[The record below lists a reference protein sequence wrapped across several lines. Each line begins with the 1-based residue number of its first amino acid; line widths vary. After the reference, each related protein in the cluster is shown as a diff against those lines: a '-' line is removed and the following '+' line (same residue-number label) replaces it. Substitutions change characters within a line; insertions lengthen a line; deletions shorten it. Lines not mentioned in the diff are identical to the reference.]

1 MKVISYDYN
10 PTPKFLS
17 GSVESMKEMTDISLE
32 KEKRRIEA
40 LKLLK
45 ESAGI
50 LGIITGV
57 NFIGKEKENITNSF
71 TVLGSLLGI
80 VDTKLS
86 FYERYT
92 NRKIEKSILEFAV
105 NDINAEIRAISSGV
119 DRIKNYNNDNDRKL
133 EVTVL
138 IHSCEKVLNKFEN
151 PQHIFYKHPLITTPC
166 LIGFCQLY
174 LTIIE
179 VGVIV
184 MSASN
189 NYNYE
194 RQKIKK
200 VIEEYKVNSINDR
213 TEMIKIKKSSK
224 CIGYDSHMIKE
235 GVMTYMASLNFS
247 ETYKQITEND
257 FIRNVDDRASSKRL
271 KVQNKNQYG
280 KHGSIAIC
288 FFRGVIVDDNSLQNQ
303 PGLADRGSDNNEN
316 EDLDYTTEFDVKD
329 ANIQPATVAK
339 IVNLKPIAELHLHYR
354 SEDWLTNRGFS
365 LPILSDVNGEK
376 EEDVNLI
383 TDEENKVNELP
394 KLSQVLTKIENN
406 NVKQIDEPLEIEANG
421 NDVNPKVNKNAK
433 NSQELMEIDKLIAKE
448 TRRLNDISQE
458 IMEFERKKK
467 EDQIILKRARDE
479 IDEIDKI

>member
-1 MKVISYDYN
+1 MKVISYDYI

-17 GSVESMKEMTDISLE
+17 GSMKEMIDISLE

-45 ESAGI
+45 ESTGI
-50 LGIITGV
+50 LGLYITGV
-57 NFIGKEKENITNSF
+57 CVTGKGSTENITNTF

-105 NDINAEIRAISSGV
+105 NDINAEIKAISSGV
-119 DRIKNYNNDNDRKL
+119 GRIKNYNNDNDRKL

-138 IHSCEKVLNKFEN
+138 IHSCEK
-151 PQHIFYKHPLITTPC
+151 
-166 LIGFCQLY
+166 
-174 LTIIE
+174 

-224 CIGYDSHMIKE
+224 CIGYDSRMIKE
-235 GVMTYMASLNFS
+235 GVMTYMASLKFS

-257 FIRNVDDRASSKRL
+257 FIRNVDEFKDALYNEEKPDRVYIWDRAVWDKKQGSKNNYSYIDV
-271 KVQNKNQYG
+271 VQIEYKN
-280 KHGSIAIC
+280 
-288 FFRGVIVDDNSLQNQ
+288 FFDKFINQ
-303 PGLADRGSDNNEN
+303 
-316 EDLDYTTEFDVKD
+316 
-329 ANIQPATVAK
+329 
-339 IVNLKPIAELHLHYR
+339 
-354 SEDWLTNRGFS
+354 
-365 LPILSDVNGEK
+365 
-376 EEDVNLI
+376 
-383 TDEENKVNELP
+383 
-394 KLSQVLTKIENN
+394 IE
-406 NVKQIDEPLEIEANG
+406 
-421 NDVNPKVNKNAK
+421 
-433 NSQELMEIDKLIAKE
+433 
-448 TRRLNDISQE
+448 
-458 IMEFERKKK
+458 
-467 EDQIILKRARDE
+467 
-479 IDEIDKI
+479 

>member
-1 MKVISYDYN
+1 MHLQEFGFEVLVNDQPLPEYNLPVDESDLNKTCVSYVTDPLTQTKKYSDVTTYFPVINQGECY
-10 PTPKFLS
+10 K
-17 GSVESMKEMTDISLE
+17 I
-32 KEKRRIEA
+32 RIEA
-40 LKLLK
+40 KQANP
-45 ESAGI
+45 SN
-50 LGIITGV
+50 IIISRLYIDGRSDPTQLFHQRSSSRTRSLST
-57 NFIGKEKENITNSF
+57 NFF
-71 TVLGSLLGI
+71 
-80 VDTKLS
+80 
-86 FYERYT
+86 
-92 NRKIEKSILEFAV
+92 
-105 NDINAEIRAISSGV
+105 
-119 DRIKNYNNDNDRKL
+119 
-133 EVTVL
+133 
-138 IHSCEKVLNKFEN
+138 
-151 PQHIFYKHPLITTPC
+151 
-166 LIGFCQLY
+166 
-174 LTIIE
+174 
-179 VGVIV
+179 
-184 MSASN
+184 
-189 NYNYE
+189 
-194 RQKIKK
+194 
-200 VIEEYKVNSINDR
+200 
-213 TEMIKIKKSSK
+213 KSS
-224 CIGYDSHMIKE
+224 
-235 GVMTYMASLNFS
+235 
-247 ETYKQITEND
+247 
-257 FIRNVDDRASSKRL
+257 RASSKRL

-316 EDLDYTTEFDVKD
+316 EDFDYTTEFDVKD

-406 NVKQIDEPLEIEANG
+406 NAKQIDEPLEIEANG

-467 EDQIILKRARDE
+467 EDQNILKRARDE